1 MGKRRA
7 RNREKRAVM
16 ASGEAQPEELL
27 PAAAVR
33 LVHKLFGHDVT
44 AQEKFLSALIKE
56 DAARPAVITLSGKH
70 PEQTSEVQTPWTPE
84 WLRELDDSEGVE
96 KHSITTSE
104 AYLRGDWYVLDHSSV
119 FCAAPLFS
127 LPSATRASQNLRVLD
142 LCASPGGKA
151 LLAWRA
157 LKPSL
162 IVVNEPLP
170 HRIKALISNVKRCR
184 VDPCVVTRRDASQLC
199 TELPHFFDVVVADAP
214 CSGQSLRAKHMPSA
228 GAFHAST
235 INRCV
240 KRQRHILSSARIL
253 VAPGGYL
260 LYSTCTYGR
269 EENESMIEWF
279 LARNPEWS
287 AREVTTLK
295 EFQSHLSREP
305 SYRLWPFQGFGAGGF
320 TCLLQA
326 PLDWTVEDSKRRMP
340 HLEWSSVGGR
350 ETLSQWLE
358 Q

>member
-1 MGKRRA
+1 
-7 RNREKRAVM
+7 M

-33 LVHKLFGHDVT
+33 LVRKLFDHDVT

-56 DAARPAVITLSGKH
+56 DAARPAVITLSGHH
-70 PEQTSEVQTPWTPE
+70 PEHASEVETPWTPD
-84 WLRELDDSEGVE
+84 WIRELDDSEGTD
-96 KHSITTSE
+96 KRSITTSE
-104 AYLRGDWYVLDHSSV
+104 AYLKGDWYVLDHSSV

-127 LPSATRASQNLRVLD
+127 LPSTTRASQDLRVLD
-142 LCASPGGKA
+142 VCASPGGKA
-151 LLAWRA
+151 LLAWKA
-157 LKPSL
+157 LSPSL

-199 TELPHFFDVVVADAP
+199 TELPHFFDVVVVDAP
-214 CSGQSLRAKHMPSA
+214 CSGQSLRAKSMPNA

-240 KRQRHILSSARIL
+240 KRQRHILASARTL

-269 EENESMIEWF
+269 EENEAMIEWF
-279 LARNPEWS
+279 LERNPEWS
-287 AREVTTLK
+287 AREVTALK
-295 EFQSHLSREP
+295 DFQSHISGEP
-305 SYRLWPFQGFGAGGF
+305 CYRLWPFQGFGAGGF

-326 PLDWTVEDSKRRMP
+326 PPDWSAEHSTRIMP
-340 HLEWSSVGGR
+340 HVEWSSESGKAVIGELLQR
-350 ETLSQWLE
+350 
-358 Q
+358 